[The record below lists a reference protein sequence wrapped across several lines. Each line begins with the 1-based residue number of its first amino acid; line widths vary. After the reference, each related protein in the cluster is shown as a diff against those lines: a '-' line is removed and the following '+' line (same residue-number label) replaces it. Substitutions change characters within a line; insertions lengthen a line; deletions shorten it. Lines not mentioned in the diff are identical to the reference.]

1 MASDEYH
8 ELYTLQEKLKIIH
21 KNMTVS
27 TVGDFVRYVSDFF
40 NVKNRPHLK
49 SITNTDGL
57 QHRYD
62 LK

>member
-1 MASDEYH
+1 MVSDEYH

-40 NVKNRPHLK
+40 KE
-49 SITNTDGL
+49 SITSQIDH
-57 QHRYD
+57 QHKRSPASI
-62 LK
+62 